1 LVRINNPS
9 WIKGGNVVSF
19 RASFKL
25 TKSLRAFA
33 EGLVD
38 YAGLFPPATLEL
50 PQVVKNYIGYHK
62 WAESWMLARLI
73 CPITQLNELGKNI
86 RMLGG
91 VEKKIGVIG
100 LVGTT
105 ASSTEIGTNI
115 NTFHQKYGD
124 SAQIEAIESKLNE
137 SSAKEAVSSLV
148 SLTPYT
154 TFFETTNSDRIDEL
168 LKLLQQ
174 VGAGFKLRCGGLKPE
189 EFPSAEELARS
200 IILCREAK
208 VPMKFTAGLH
218 HPLRHYN
225 QTTLCKMHG
234 FVNVFG
240 GAMLAHVHHLPQ
252 KELENIL
259 SDEESSHFKFTEDA
273 FHWNDLS
280 IDVETITS
288 LRQSR
293 ILSYGSCSFEEPIDD
308 MKELGWLP

>member
-1 LVRINNPS
+1 MSFGARI
-9 WIKGGNVVSF
+9 
-19 RASFKL
+19 KL

-33 EGLVD
+33 SGLID
-38 YAGLFPPATLEL
+38 YAGLFPPASLEL
-50 PQVVKNYIGYHK
+50 SQVVENYITYHK
-62 WAESWMLARLI
+62 WAEHWMLARLI
-73 CPITQLNELGKNI
+73 CPVTQLNELGKNI

-91 VEKKIGVIG
+91 VENKVGVIG
-100 LVGTT
+100 LVGSA

-115 NTFHQKYGD
+115 NAFHQKYGD
-124 SAQIEAIESKLNE
+124 SAQIESIECKLNE
-137 SSAKEAVSSLV
+137 LETKEAISSLV

-154 TFFETTNSDRIDEL
+154 TFFETTNSDRIDEV

-174 VGAGFKLRCGGLKPE
+174 VGAGFKLRCGGLKAQ
-189 EFPSAEELARS
+189 EFPSVEEMARS
-200 IILCREAK
+200 IILCREAN
-208 VPMKFTAGLH
+208 VPVKFTAGLH

-234 FVNVFG
+234 YVNVFG
-240 GAMLAHVHHLPQ
+240 GAMLDHVHHLPQ

-259 SDEESSHFKFTEDA
+259 SDEESSHFQFTDDA
-273 FHWNDLS
+273 FQWNNLS

-288 LRQSR
+288 LRQSS